1 MKKVII
7 KKPHKNKRYFW
18 SEKEIEILKKYGSIL
33 TPKKIQSKLDKK
45 SIAEI
50 YKQRSRLNITG
61 PYLVSAWTN
70 EELKKLKKIG
80 HKYKAKDL
88 VKFFKNKS
96 ELKITR
102 MRTKLGIK
110 VDHTITYNSATKD
123 EIKIIKNNLHLED
136 KAIVKLL
143 KGRTRSF
150 VISERL
156 KLGLTKRDQFPPFP
170 KYFNKWFDKK
180 LNRNKSLNDFV
191 YKTGNKE
198 ILVLK
203 CPINPQHLIERTV
216 ENYWGS
222 YERLQ
227 KVNCPYCK
235 GKHTVKEIRKIV
247 SSLIDALPYL
257 NEQQRW
263 VFFQQT
269 GLLDGN
275 NKFKNLMKAVVANK
289 FPLSEL
295 QKFVEEKKSLVDE
308 FADDRHITTEEIG
321 SKLNITDDNNIDKK
335 DTSIDDEKENN
346 VNKIETINSKFKK
359 DPIIPTV
366 KSRQFLKAIDKTTNL
381 LQSDREAVD
390 YLLISGTDILWKDV
404 YLRNNEAVKEIKN
417 FKGGKYVNTIKNNFL
432 SEYNQAISLKIPK
445 NYSSHKPNLMQKLT
459 AVRVVNNKRVGNF
472 SGTGA
477 GKTISAILAANV
489 TNSKLIVIACPNAV
503 VSNWAKNIE
512 ECFPNTPVLLKEFNL
527 SFVSQSKQKFI
538 ILNYEYFQQPNS
550 AKKVKEI
557 INTTKIDMIIFDEIH
572 YTKQRTAENVSKRKE
587 MIKNLVVE
595 AENKNKN
602 LKVIGM
608 SATPVINN
616 LFEGRTMIELIT
628 GKSYEDLDTKPNIP
642 NCMKVYQ
649 LLTTL
654 GTRQLPKYEMQLN
667 EKVVE
672 VDASE
677 HLEEIKEKVGAHNI
691 LKLEQILTKSRL
703 SVILKNLKPPTLIY
717 THMVDGIVDQLVE
730 AIEEKGLSV
739 GMYTGGDK
747 TGYDQFTKGHIDVLI
762 GSSAIGTGVDGL
774 QNVCNQLILNVLPW
788 TNAEYEQLK
797 GRIFRQGQKRN
808 VDVIIPVTKIEFDGE
823 TKSWCEDKLERIR
836 FKKTLADAAVDGIV
850 PEKTLRTDMQ
860 VFEDLRKW
868 INRLAGKDIID
879 FERQKLIST
888 LFTKD
893 ENEQVKRLRRYG
905 DFSTLNAKWNISNSS
920 KTYSRLSS
928 NREEWVHYHELY
940 RQNREKWIK
949 TPYKEMINYYSKR
962 NGLHIGDFGC
972 GEAFLSEALSGKH
985 TIYSFDHVAIN
996 ENVIACDVANV
1007 PLQDETLD
1015 VVVFSL
1021 SLMGRN
1027 FGDYIREAARVLKLD
1042 GTIRIIESTNRFNDL
1057 DNFKN
1062 ILFHYGFDD
1071 IVSKD
1076 MWKFTEIK
1084 GLRSDRKP
1092 KIEIKI
1098 KF

>member
-1 MKKVII
+1 MKSKASV

-18 SEKEIEILKKYGSIL
+18 SDKEIKALKKYGSKL
-33 TPKKIQSKLDKK
+33 TPIQIQKKLENKPIH
-45 SIAEI
+45 EI
-50 YKQRSRLNITG
+50 YKQRSRLSITG
-61 PYLVSAWTN
+61 PYLINAWN
-70 EELKKLKKIG
+70 EEEIKKLKKIG
-80 HKYKAKDL
+80 HKHTAKNL
-88 VKFFKNKS
+88 VKFFKNKT
-96 ELKITR
+96 ELKISR

-110 VDHTITYNSATKD
+110 VDHTVTHNAATKD
-123 EIKIIKNNLHLED
+123 EIKIIKNNVHLED
-136 KAIVKLL
+136 KAVVKLL
-143 KGRTRSF
+143 KGRTRTF

-170 KYFNKWFDKK
+170 KYFYKWFDKK
-180 LNRNKSLNDFV
+180 LNKDKLLNDFV
-191 YKTGNKE
+191 YKQHNNE

-216 ENYWGS
+216 GNYWGS
-222 YERLQ
+222 YERFK

-235 GKHTVKEIRKIV
+235 GKHTVKEIRNIV

-295 QKFVEEKKSLVDE
+295 QKFVEEKKSLVDD
-308 FADDRHITTEEIG
+308 FADDRQITTEEIN
-321 SKLNITDDNNIDKK
+321 SKLNITDNNIDKK
-335 DTSIDDEKENN
+335 DTSIDDEEKND

-390 YLLISGTDILWKDV
+390 YLLVSGTDILWKDV
-404 YLRNNEAVKEIKN
+404 YSRNDEAVKEIKN
-417 FKGGKYVNTIKNNFL
+417 FKGGKYVTTIKNNFL
-432 SEYNQAISLKIPK
+432 SEYNQATSLKIPK

-459 AVRVVNNKRVGNF
+459 AIRVVNKKRVGNF

-489 TNSKLIVIACPNAV
+489 TNSKLVIIACPNAV
-503 VSNWAKNIE
+503 VSNWAKNVE
-512 ECFPNTPVLLKEFNL
+512 ECFPNTPVLLKEFN
-527 SFVSQSKQKFI
+527 SKFANQSKQKFI

-557 INTTKIDMIIFDEIH
+557 INSSKIDMIIFDEIH
-572 YTKQRTAENVSKRKE
+572 FTKQRTAENVSKRKE

-677 HLEEIKEKVGAHNI
+677 HLDEIKEKVGAHNI

-703 SVILKNLKPPTLIY
+703 SVILKHLKPPTLIY
-717 THMVDGIVDQLVE
+717 THMVDGIVDQLTR

-747 TGYDQFTKGHIDVLI
+747 TGYDQFIKGHIDVLI
-762 GSSAIGTGVDGL
+762 GSSAVGTGVDGL

-797 GRIFRQGQKRN
+797 GRIFRQGQRRN

-850 PEKTLRTDMQ
+850 PEKTLRTEMQ

-879 FERQKLIST
+879 FERKKLIST
-888 LFTKD
+888 LFTND
-893 ENEQVKRLRRYG
+893 ENEQIKRLRRYG

-920 KTYSRLSS
+920 KTHSRLSS

-940 RQNREKWIK
+940 RQSREKWVK
-949 TPYKEMINYYSKR
+949 TPFKEMINYYSKR

-972 GEAFLSEALSGKH
+972 GEAFLSEALNGKH

-996 ENVIACDVANV
+996 ENVTACDIANV

-1015 VVVFSL
+1015 VVIFSL

-1027 FGDYIREAARVLKLD
+1027 FGDYIKEAARVLKLD
-1042 GTIRIIESTNRFNDL
+1042 GTIRIIKSTNRFNDL
-1057 DNFKN
+1057 ENFKN

-1071 IVSKD
+1071 IVSKN

-1092 KIEIKI
+1092 KVDIKI